1 DREGGAGQLDRSR
14 SPVRRIPGR
23 SGAQGRRGG
32 SMRQASGGQGAR
44 RPGQGL
50 LSSLGS
56 LAFGLRAAYDSA
68 GLVAA
73 VADHVLDITRADAFA
88 LLLLDYETGELEGDR
103 FERGRTGPT
112 GRSRFVATP
121 SGFLGRVLRRETLV
135 VESADAPGAPDIEW
149 SGQPPR
155 TLVGLPVVVGTSLL
169 GVAVV
174 GYRKE
179 VALSDRR
186 RRALLFLSDQ
196 IGLAVDRLR
205 TRGELDT
212 TRKQL
217 EESAV

>member
-1 DREGGAGQLDRSR
+1 MSPAGNG
-14 SPVRRIPGR
+14 PGV
-23 SGAQGRRGG
+23 
-32 SMRQASGGQGAR
+32 R

-56 LAFGLRAAYDSA
+56 LAFGLRASYDAA

-73 VADHVLDITRADAFA
+73 VADHVLDITRADTFA

-103 FERGRTGPT
+103 FERGRMGST
-112 GRSRFVATP
+112 GRSRFIATP
-121 SGFLGRVLRRETLV
+121 SGFLGRVLRRESLV
-135 VESADAPGAPDIEW
+135 IESADAPGAPEIGW
-149 SGQPPR
+149 SGPPPR
-155 TLVGLPVVVGTSLL
+155 TLVGVPVTVGASFL
-169 GVAVV
+169 GVAVI

-186 RRALLFLSDQ
+186 RALLVLSDQ

-205 TRGELDT
+205 TRSELDT

-217 EESAV
+217 EESALMLRRVDEAKSDLISIVSH